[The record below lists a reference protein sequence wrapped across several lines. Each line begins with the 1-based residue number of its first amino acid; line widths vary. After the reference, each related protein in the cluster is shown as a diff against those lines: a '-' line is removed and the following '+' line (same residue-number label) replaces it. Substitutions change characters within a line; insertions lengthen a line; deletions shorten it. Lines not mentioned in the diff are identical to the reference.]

1 MQQSALPYQAETIVT
16 VTRKGQ
22 LTLPAHARKLLHTE
36 ENPKLAVVIEPDGS
50 LKLKPPKYPTLESLA
65 GAAGSLP
72 EHLRNLSWSEMMDIA
87 HEDLAEHIIAKDK

>member
-1 MQQSALPYQAETIVT
+1 MQQATIQYQPETIIT

-22 LTLPAHARKLLHTE
+22 ITLPAHARKLLNTE

-50 LKLKPPKYPTLESLA
+50 LKLKSPKYPSLESLA

-72 EHLRNLSWSEMMDIA
+72 EHLRELSWHEMMKIA
-87 HEDLAEHIIAKDK
+87 HEDLADQIIAKDK